1 VIDLIDTNGRLFCF
15 LSYWR
20 FIKIINKI
28 KNNYISITFGVE
40 LLLPLIMSAC
50 TDTEYVNRTYYRHLK
65 SKVKR
70 DSHSLDEHQLDL
82 SSAVITVNRGK
93 SRNPLHRH
101 AGYTMDLSGQDI
113 AHIRPL
119 PLLSKVST

>member
-1 VIDLIDTNGRLFCF
+1 LF

-28 KNNYISITFGVE
+28 KNNYISITFGEE
-40 LLLPLIMSAC
+40 LLLPLIMPAC

-70 DSHSLDEHQLDL
+70 DSPDEHQLDL

-113 AHIRPL
+113 AHVMPL
-119 PLLSKVST
+119 PPFSKVST